1 MRKTHKNVTVFKLTD
16 QTRRLLQLMHFATP
30 PEEAEYL
37 AFFED
42 GEAQWMLDFEGS
54 LGLPDEL
61 FVVGAH
67 TNLTVG

>member
-1 MRKTHKNVTVFKLTD
+1 MRKIHKNVTVFKLTD

-30 PEEAEYL
+30 PKEAEYL

-54 LGLPDEL
+54 LGMPDEG
-61 FVVGAH
+61 FYISAY
-67 TNLTVG
+67 TNLKVK